1 MRAKNKKKLDYK
13 QLRLSD
19 NYLYSSEE
27 EKEEEQEKL
36 EEKQEDKKKQDK
48 KPFDLD
54 EVIEWMINKERA
66 PINNELFKKY
76 FKVQKTIVMYK
87 VLYETNNKEKNS
99 KLVNI
104 FNSGLKN
111 LEEEIKE
118 VSGEEREIE
127 KSYNIVKVVKKI
139 LEINKHNQ
147 QGKGLKVLT
156 PN

>member
-1 MRAKNKKKLDYK
+1 
-13 QLRLSD
+13 
-19 NYLYSSEE
+19 
-27 EKEEEQEKL
+27 
-36 EEKQEDKKKQDK
+36 
-48 KPFDLD
+48 
-54 EVIEWMINKERA
+54 
-66 PINNELFKKY
+66 
-76 FKVQKTIVMYK
+76 MYK

-118 VSGEEREIE
+118 VSGEEKEIE